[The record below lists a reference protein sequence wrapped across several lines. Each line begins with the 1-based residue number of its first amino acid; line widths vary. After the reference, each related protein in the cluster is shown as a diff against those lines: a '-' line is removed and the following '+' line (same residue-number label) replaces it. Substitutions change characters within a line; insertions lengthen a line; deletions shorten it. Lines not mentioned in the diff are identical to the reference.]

1 MKCFMKRRTKSMQDN
16 KYLNTLAS
24 RLGLTTHISILDHK
38 VRTLSIEYPSNTAKV
53 VEDWLLDLAN
63 ARGAKVVQR
72 DNPPDESFSAPSI
85 SEFSNEEL
93 IVAICLMQ
101 RLDRPQLLRL
111 AAQFITR
118 GDIDVQYLV
127 RFAKR
132 ERVELILGEM
142 AKQALIVDCNHPVWK
157 KLYEE
162 FPSKKKLRSPIIH
175 WQRLAWPVMTSKG
188 YNAEKWR
195 LVG

>member
-1 MKCFMKRRTKSMQDN
+1 MPKQDH
-16 KYLNTLAS
+16 KYLNTLGK
-24 RLGLTTHISILDHK
+24 RLGLTAHVSILDRK
-38 VRTLSIEYPSNTAKV
+38 VHVLFCNYPSNTAAN
-53 VEDWLLDLAN
+53 VEDWLLDVSN
-63 ARGAKVVQR
+63 NRGARVVQR
-72 DNPPDESFSAPSI
+72 DNPPDESFLPPSK
-85 SEFSNEEL
+85 SEFSNEDL
-93 IVAICLMQ
+93 IVAICLTQ

-127 RFAKR
+127 RLARR
-132 ERVELILGEM
+132 ERVEIILGEM
-142 AKQALIVDCNHPVWK
+142 AKQALKVDCNHQAWRRI
-157 KLYEE
+157 YEK
-162 FPSKKKLRSPIIH
+162 FPSKKKICSPVIH

>member
-1 MKCFMKRRTKSMQDN
+1 M
-16 KYLNTLAS
+16 NTLGK
-24 RLGLTTHISILDHK
+24 RLGLTVHISILDHK
-38 VRTLSIEYPSNTAKV
+38 VRTLFSAYPSNTAAV
-53 VEDWLLDLAN
+53 VEDWLLDVAN
-63 ARGAKVVQR
+63 DRGARIVQR
-72 DNPPDESFSAPSI
+72 DNPPDEHFISPSK

-93 IVAICLMQ
+93 IAAICLTQ

-118 GDIDVQYLV
+118 GDIDVQCLV
-127 RFAKR
+127 RLARR
-132 ERVELILGEM
+132 ERVEIILGEM
-142 AKQALIVDCNHPVWK
+142 AKQALKVDCNHPVWRRIS
-157 KLYEE
+157 EE
-162 FPSKKKLRSPIIH
+162 FPSKKKICSPVIH

>member
-1 MKCFMKRRTKSMQDN
+1 M
-16 KYLNTLAS
+16 NTLGK
-24 RLGLTTHISILDHK
+24 RLGLTAHISILDRKIRHLFS
-38 VRTLSIEYPSNTAKV
+38 RYPSNTAEV
-53 VEDWLLDLAN
+53 VEDWLLDVAN

-72 DNPPDESFSAPSI
+72 DNPPGEKFISPSK
-85 SEFSNEEL
+85 SEFPDEEL
-93 IVAICLMQ
+93 IAAICMIQ

-118 GDIDVQYLV
+118 GDIDVQSLV
-127 RFAKR
+127 RLAKR
-132 ERVELILGEM
+132 ERVGIILGEM
-142 AKQALIVDCNHPVWK
+142 AKQALKVDCNHPVWK
-157 KLYEE
+157 KISEE
-162 FPSKKKLRSPIIH
+162 FPSKKKITSPVIH